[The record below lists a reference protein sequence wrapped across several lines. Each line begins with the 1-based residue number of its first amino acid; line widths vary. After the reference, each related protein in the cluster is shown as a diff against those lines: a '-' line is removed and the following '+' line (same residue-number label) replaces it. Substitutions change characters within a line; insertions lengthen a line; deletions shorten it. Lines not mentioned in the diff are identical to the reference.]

1 MRLKNMASQ
10 LASQLQPPSPA
21 PLLITSSMTRGIFIG
36 KSRGWV
42 LDPFRVLGLNL
53 DLSLRFKRLL
63 LHPCCLPYP
72 VYHSLS
78 LEQGSRGS
86 PSTSSLSPVMSHK
99 LFGAIFK

>member
-10 LASQLQPPSPA
+10 LASQLLPPSPA
-21 PLLITSSMTRGIFIG
+21 PLPIKSSLTWGIFIG

-42 LDPFRVLGLNL
+42 LDLFLVLGLNL

-72 VYHSLS
+72 VTIPC
-78 LEQGSRGS
+78 R
-86 PSTSSLSPVMSHK
+86 
-99 LFGAIFK
+99 